1 MDYRRTVIAQ
11 DESIAASATSTFD
24 LPVNPLSHLIFTL
37 RGLNVT
43 DEATLAEILVR
54 ISAITVTRFGSA
66 IFDMSATDLQ
76 KLNAIMFGNMP
87 ILLNQV
93 ADDNGTRAIS
103 LIVPF
108 SRKPYSTIE
117 GLPGTKKGE
126 LKLQVTASASEA
138 AFDNLTLQIEAV
150 EILGSNPT
158 QHLKIT
164 TLSQTMTSGVD
175 NDVDLPIGNKY
186 AGLLVF
192 STTIPTTTAFTTTA
206 DKMRFLINNVE
217 RNLANA
223 NWESLHGELLF
234 RLGHREAYDASADDD
249 DVANYALIDF
259 DPAQDD
265 NFLVETAGVSSVVLK
280 IAAGDGNA
288 VRVFPIEL
296 TKAQT

>member
-24 LPVNPLSHLIFTL
+24 LPVNPLSHLVLTI

-43 DEATLAEILVR
+43 DEATLAEVLAR
-54 ISAITVTRFGSA
+54 ITAITVTRFGSA
-66 IFDMSATDLQ
+66 IFDMSAADLH
-76 KLNAIMFGNMP
+76 KLDAIMFGNMP
-87 ILLNQV
+87 ILANQV
-93 ADDNGTRAIS
+93 ATDNATRTLS
-103 LIVPF
+103 LIIPF
-108 SRKPYSTIE
+108 SRKLYSSTE

-138 AFDNLTLQIEAV
+138 ALDNITLQIEAV
-150 EILGSNPT
+150 EILGTSPT

-192 STTIPTTTAFTTTA
+192 STTVPTGTVFTTTA
-206 DKMRFLINNVE
+206 DKMRFLIDNVE

-223 NWESLHGELLF
+223 NWESLHGELLL

-249 DVANYALIDF
+249 DVSNYALVDF
-259 DPAQDD
+259 DPGRDD
-265 NFLVETAGVSSVVLK
+265 NFLVDTQNVSSVVLK

-296 TKAQT
+296 TKA